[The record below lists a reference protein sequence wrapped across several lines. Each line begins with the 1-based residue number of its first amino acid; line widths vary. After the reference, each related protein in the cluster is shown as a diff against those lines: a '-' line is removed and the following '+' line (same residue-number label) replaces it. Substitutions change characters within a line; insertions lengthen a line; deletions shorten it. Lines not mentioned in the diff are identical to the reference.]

1 MQINKD
7 FRTNSLSRPM
17 RQKQFTGKT
26 QGDSFLVHPKMILL
40 DSLIKINL
48 SPIIFTFWSTHNTRI

>member
-48 SPIIFTFWSTHNTRI
+48 SPIIFTF